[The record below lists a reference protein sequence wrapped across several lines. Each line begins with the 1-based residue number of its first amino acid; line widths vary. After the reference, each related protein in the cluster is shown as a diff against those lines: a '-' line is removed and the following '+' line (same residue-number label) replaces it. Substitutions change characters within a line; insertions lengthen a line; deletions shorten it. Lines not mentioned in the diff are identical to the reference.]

1 MEKAEPTRKIQI
13 AGGQKRANAHKI
25 ENANAHKIKSANA
38 HKIKSAFKRGKAGD
52 PLGGSGA
59 ADVCI
64 HVFLILLAFAM
75 IFPFYNMLLI
85 SFANYRD
92 IAGGNLYIWPKSI
105 EFTNYKIIFTDPK
118 LWNAFGV
125 STFNVVFGTALAMLL
140 TTMAGYAFSKKTVPG
155 RRWLL
160 MIFLITMYFGGGL
173 IPWYLLLLD
182 LGLVDTIWVM
192 TVPGCVSVF
201 NMVLMFNFFKTVPES
216 LEESARMDGAGD
228 FRILAQIVIPVS
240 LPVIATV
247 SLFYAVGFWN
257 EWFTAMITIQ
267 KNTQFVPLQL
277 LLRRI
282 VIETSLD
289 LGSDMANQFRSQ
301 QILIYKEGLQM
312 ATVTVATIPILAV
325 YPFIQKYF
333 TKGIMLGAIKM

>member
-1 MEKAEPTRKIQI
+1 
-13 AGGQKRANAHKI
+13 
-25 ENANAHKIKSANA
+25 
-38 HKIKSAFKRGKAGD
+38 
-52 PLGGSGA
+52 
-59 ADVCI
+59 
-64 HVFLILLAFAM
+64 
-75 IFPFYNMLLI
+75 MLLI

-92 IAGGNLYIWPKSI
+92 IAGGNLYLWPKSI
-105 EFTNYKIIFTDPK
+105 DLLNYEIIFSDAK

-125 STFNVVFGTALAMLL
+125 SFFNVIFGTSLAMVL

-155 RRWLL
+155 RKWLL
-160 MIFLITMYFGGGL
+160 MVFLITMYFGGGL
-173 IPWYLLLLD
+173 ISWYLVLLD

-192 TVPGCVSVF
+192 TVPGSVSVF
-201 NMVLMFNFFKTVPES
+201 NLVLMFNFFKSVPDS

-247 SLFYAVGFWN
+247 ALFYAVGFWN

-267 KNTQFVPLQL
+267 KNTQFTPLQL

-282 VIETSLD
+282 VIETTLD
-289 LGSDMANQFRSQ
+289 LGNEMANQFRSQ
-301 QILIYKEGLQM
+301 QILIYREGLQM
-312 ATVTVATIPILAV
+312 ATVTVATVPILLV